1 MTDHT
6 PISECCSRC
15 GRHGLKLSYSFV
27 NGLGWRERCASCL
40 VLDESRSGPRAYTGP
55 LPFSSYRNPCTVTLD
70 GREIGTVTSISF
82 SPRGDAA

>member
-1 MTDHT
+1 
-6 PISECCSRC
+6 
-15 GRHGLKLSYSFV
+15 
-27 NGLGWRERCASCL
+27 
-40 VLDESRSGPRAYTGP
+40 VLDESRSAPRAYTGP